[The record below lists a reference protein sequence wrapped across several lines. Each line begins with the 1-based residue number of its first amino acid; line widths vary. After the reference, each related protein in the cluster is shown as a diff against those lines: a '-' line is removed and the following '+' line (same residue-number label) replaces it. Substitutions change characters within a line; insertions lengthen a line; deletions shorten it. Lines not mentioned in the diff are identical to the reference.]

1 MRKNILTKLICGI
14 ALLAF
19 FASCKAKKELLPTS
33 LIPKVMAE
41 ELKSDL
47 SKIAKINA
55 LKQMNTVFN
64 TLSIKATAD
73 LNIDN
78 KNNEVNMNIR
88 IRNKEV
94 IWVSVTAIAG
104 LEVARAYI
112 TPDSVKILN
121 RLDNI
126 YIQKPFSY
134 IYEFTNER
142 INFQTLQSVLLG
154 NAIDEFISE
163 DTALNIEGENT
174 LLKSV
179 LTSMIYNFKV
189 DSQNKVLINQLND
202 SEAGQE
208 LLVNYSN
215 FMSINEQLIPQSVS
229 MNSKAKNKTI
239 GLDLKYL
246 KVDMDTKFELPFRV
260 PERFSIKN

>member
-1 MRKNILTKLICGI
+1 MRKNTLTKLICGI
-14 ALLAF
+14 ALLTF
-19 FASCKAKKELLPTS
+19 FASCKAKKELLPAS

-41 ELKSDL
+41 EPKSDL
-47 SKIAKINA
+47 AKIAKINA
-55 LKQMNTVFN
+55 IKQMNTVFN
-64 TLSIKATAD
+64 TLSIKATAN

-142 INFQTLQSVLLG
+142 INFQTLQSILVG
-154 NAIDEFISE
+154 NAMYEFISE
-163 DTALNIEGENT
+163 DTAVNLEGENT
-174 LLKSV
+174 LLESV

-189 DSQNKVLINQLND
+189 DSKNKVLVNQLND

-215 FMSINEQLIPQSVS
+215 FMTINDQLIPLTVS
-229 MNSKAKNKTI
+229 MNSKAKNKAI
-239 GLDLKYL
+239 SLDLNYS

>member
-14 ALLAF
+14 ALLVF
-19 FASCKAKKELLPTS
+19 FASCKAKKQLLPAT

-47 SKIAKINA
+47 AKIAKINA
-55 LKQMNTVFN
+55 VKQMNTVFN
-64 TLSIKATAD
+64 TLSIKATAN

-126 YIQKPFSY
+126 YIKKPFSY
-134 IYEFTNER
+134 IYEFTNDR
-142 INFQTLQSVLLG
+142 INFQTLQSVLVG
-154 NAIDEFISE
+154 NAIDEFINE
-163 DTALNIEGENT
+163 DTAVNLEGENT

-179 LTSMIYNFKV
+179 LTSMIYDIKV

-215 FMSINEQLIPQSVS
+215 FMSINEQLIPQSIS
-229 MNSKAKNKTI
+229 MNSKAKDKAISLN
-239 GLDLKYL
+239 LNYL
-246 KVDMDTKFELPFRV
+246 KVDMDSKFELPFRV

>member
-1 MRKNILTKLICGI
+1 MRKNTLTKLICGI
-14 ALLAF
+14 ALLTF
-19 FASCKAKKELLPTS
+19 FASCKAKKELLPAS

-41 ELKSDL
+41 EPKSDL
-47 SKIAKINA
+47 AKIAKINA
-55 LKQMNTVFN
+55 IKQMNTVFN
-64 TLSIKATAD
+64 TLSIKATAN

-88 IRNKEV
+88 IRNKEA

-142 INFQTLQSVLLG
+142 INFQTLQSVLVG
-154 NAIDEFISE
+154 NAIYEFISE
-163 DTALNIEGENT
+163 DTAVNLEGENT
-174 LLKSV
+174 LLESV

-189 DSQNKVLINQLND
+189 DSKNKVLVNQLND

-215 FMSINEQLIPQSVS
+215 FMTINEQLIPLTVS
-229 MNSKAKNKTI
+229 MNSKAKNKAI
-239 GLDLKYL
+239 SLDLNYS

>member
-1 MRKNILTKLICGI
+1 
-14 ALLAF
+14 
-19 FASCKAKKELLPTS
+19 
-33 LIPKVMAE
+33 MAE

>member
-14 ALLAF
+14 ALLVF
-19 FASCKAKKELLPTS
+19 FASCKAKKQLLPAT

-47 SKIAKINA
+47 AKIAKINA
-55 LKQMNTVFN
+55 VKQLNTVFN
-64 TLSIKATAD
+64 TLSIKATAN

-126 YIQKPFSY
+126 YIKKPFSY
-134 IYEFTNER
+134 IYEFTNDR
-142 INFQTLQSVLLG
+142 INFQTLQSVLVG
-154 NAIDEFISE
+154 NAIDEFINE
-163 DTALNIEGENT
+163 DTAVNLEGENT

-179 LTSMIYNFKV
+179 LTSMIYDIKV

-215 FMSINEQLIPQSVS
+215 FMSINEQLIPQSIS
-229 MNSKAKNKTI
+229 MNSKAKDKAISLN
-239 GLDLKYL
+239 LNYL
-246 KVDMDTKFELPFRV
+246 KVDMDSKFELPFRV

>member
-1 MRKNILTKLICGI
+1 
-14 ALLAF
+14 
-19 FASCKAKKELLPTS
+19 
-33 LIPKVMAE
+33 
-41 ELKSDL
+41 
-47 SKIAKINA
+47 
-55 LKQMNTVFN
+55 
-64 TLSIKATAD
+64 
-73 LNIDN
+73 
-78 KNNEVNMNIR
+78 
-88 IRNKEV
+88 V

-142 INFQTLQSVLLG
+142 INFQTLQSILVG
-154 NAIDEFISE
+154 NAMYEFISE
-163 DTALNIEGENT
+163 DTAVNLEGENT
-174 LLKSV
+174 LLESV

-189 DSQNKVLINQLND
+189 DSKNKVLVNQLND

-215 FMSINEQLIPQSVS
+215 FMTINDQLIPLTVS
-229 MNSKAKNKTI
+229 MNSKAKNKAI
-239 GLDLKYL
+239 SLDLNYS